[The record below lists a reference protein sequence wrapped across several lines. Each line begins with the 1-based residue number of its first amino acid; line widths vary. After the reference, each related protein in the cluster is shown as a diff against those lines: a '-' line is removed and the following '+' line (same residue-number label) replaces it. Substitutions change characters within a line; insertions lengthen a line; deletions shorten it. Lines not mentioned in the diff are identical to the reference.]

1 MSHTIL
7 LIFFCLF
14 VYKLLEKKKKKKKTC
29 LVSLEFQ
36 CFCMALKWE
45 EMGYFK
51 DFCGTCENRVCNILP
66 QVDK

>member
-7 LIFFCLF
+7 LIFFCQF
-14 VYKLLEKKKKKKKTC
+14 VYKLLEKKKKKKSC